1 MKRDY
6 YLYSQVNGKVNIGQ
20 QFYAHFGEYYIQF
33 TLNIKRNTEKI
44 VINQIKNK
52 HAKIFLLKLQ
62 YISKLTFLSILYVY
76 TLYRFLMHCP
86 IFW

>member
-44 VINQIKNK
+44 VINQIK
-52 HAKIFLLKLQ
+52 
-62 YISKLTFLSILYVY
+62 ISMQKSFY
-76 TLYRFLMHCP
+76 
-86 IFW
+86 

>member
-44 VINQIKNK
+44 VINHIKNK

-62 YISKLTFLSILYVY
+62 YISNFQSLRFCQFYMF
-76 TLYRFLMHCP
+76 TLF
-86 IFW
+86 IVF